1 VASLRCLT
9 QIRASVCRQPWS
21 LRTLAL
27 ILNAVRSHRL
37 KVCVDVC
44 HAYIAEFDLAGAG
57 LGRMRSVL
65 ANEVGW
71 HRIAGV
77 HVSDAVT
84 PHGGR
89 CEGHAK

>member
-1 VASLRCLT
+1 MLR

-21 LRTLAL
+21 LRTLAR
-27 ILNAVRSHRL
+27 ILDAVRSPRL

-57 LGRMRSVL
+57 LDHMTGVL

-77 HVSDAVT
+77 HVSDSAT
-84 PHGGR
+84 PHGGK
-89 CEGHAK
+89 CDGHAK